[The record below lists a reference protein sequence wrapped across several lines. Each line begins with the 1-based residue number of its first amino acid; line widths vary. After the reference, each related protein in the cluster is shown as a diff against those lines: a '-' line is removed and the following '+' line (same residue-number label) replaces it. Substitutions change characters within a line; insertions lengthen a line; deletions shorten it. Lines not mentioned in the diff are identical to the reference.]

1 MNLTIDFLLALNDD
15 EFLYVLYEHKVY
27 SHLDERNTFVVIRNA
42 KKKFVHRQSIVAGSP
57 PNTLQMVL
65 WNTKMQPH

>member
-1 MNLTIDFLLALNDD
+1 MTIAFLLALNDD

-27 SHLDERNTFVVIRNA
+27 SHLDERNTFVVIINA

-65 WNTKMQPH
+65 GTQKCNPIH